1 MVTYTPDDFLADPVD
16 PEDKAA
22 QAYGRA
28 IVAMM
33 VAGAVFFALAAH
45 FQGLI

>member
-16 PEDKAA
+16 AEEEAA
-22 QAYGRA
+22 QSFGRV

-33 VAGAVFFALAAH
+33 VAGAVFFAVAAH